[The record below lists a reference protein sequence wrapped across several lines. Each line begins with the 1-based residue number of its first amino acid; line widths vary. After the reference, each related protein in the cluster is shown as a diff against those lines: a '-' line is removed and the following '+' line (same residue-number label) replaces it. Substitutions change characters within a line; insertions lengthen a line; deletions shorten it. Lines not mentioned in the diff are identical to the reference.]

1 MLVVA
6 AGHGRVA
13 QAIAGAIARLPGGKR
28 LGFVKPGPVAGFPA
42 DFAAPPASLAS
53 PAARTRFLEGATD
66 LVLVPVLD
74 QRATEQ
80 QIALAAS
87 AKSAGVA
94 RIHLLSAAGA
104 DARSPVA
111 LLRWVGFVER
121 EVIGSGLPY
130 TLLRCMPYMQTIPL
144 FTHREAAGWR
154 IVGPFRDAAFA
165 WLDAGDA
172 GTVVAQRIA
181 TAATESLTCEFSG
194 PQEANF
200 ETVASLLA
208 AELREAVRYVD
219 ICLPEAEGMLEAR
232 GLVPARI
239 RAITEYW
246 DYLASGVVQCGC
258 CGGAEALLGRPR
270 RTLAE
275 YLGEYA
281 AELRRA
287 A

>member
-13 QAIAGAIARLPGGKR
+13 RAIARAIAPLPGGKR
-28 LGFVKPGPVAGFPA
+28 LGLVKPNPAAGFPA
-42 DFAAPPASLAS
+42 DFAAQWTALSS
-53 PAARTRFLEGATD
+53 PGERMRLLEGATD

-74 QRATEQ
+74 PRATEQ
-80 QIALAAS
+80 EIALAAS

-94 RIHLLSAAGA
+94 RLHVLSAAGA

-111 LLRWVGFVER
+111 LLRWVGFLER
-121 EVIGSGLPY
+121 EVIASGLPY
-130 TLLRCMPYMQTIPL
+130 TLLRCMPYMQSIPL
-144 FTHREAAGWR
+144 FTHREAGGWR

-172 GTVVAQRIA
+172 GTVIAERIA
-181 TAATESLTCEFSG
+181 TAAPESLTCELSG
-194 PQEANF
+194 PHEANF

-232 GLVPARI
+232 GLAPARI

-246 DYLASGVVQCGC
+246 DYLASGVVRCGC
-258 CGGAEALLGRPR
+258 CGGAEALLGRAR
-270 RTLAE
+270 RTLVE
-275 YLGEYA
+275 YLREYA

>member
-13 QAIAGAIARLPGGKR
+13 QAIAAAIAPLPGAKR
-28 LGFVKPGPVAGFPA
+28 LGLVNPGPAAGFPA
-42 DFAAPPASLAS
+42 DFAVQAGALAS
-53 PAARTRFLEGATD
+53 PSERMRLLEGATD
-66 LVLVPVLD
+66 LVFVPVLD

-80 QIALAAS
+80 QVALAAG
-87 AKSAGVA
+87 AKAAGVA

-104 DARSPVA
+104 DMRSPVT
-111 LLRWVGFVER
+111 LLRWLGLVER
-121 EVIGSGLPY
+121 EVAAAGLPH
-130 TLLRCMPYMQTIPL
+130 TTLRCMPYMQTIPL
-144 FTHREAAGWR
+144 FTHREAGGWR
-154 IVGPFRDAAFA
+154 IVGPFRDAALA

-172 GTVVAQRIA
+172 GAVIAKRIA
-181 TAATESLTCEFSG
+181 TAAPDSLSCELSG

-232 GLVPARI
+232 GLPPARI

-246 DYLASGVVQCGC
+246 DYLASGVLRCGC
-258 CGGAEALLGRPR
+258 CGGAEALLGRAR

-275 YLGEYA
+275 YLREYA